1 MPVRVERV
9 AWTESETLVRIEQ
22 YHPKTVCKAQL
33 FASEKN
39 KKHIIIIIKQR
50 SGIYR
55 RTLGSLDRGLWNIR
69 LAAQSS
75 CAVMRLGHLGSRKG
89 NLD

>member
-33 FASEKN
+33 CLLLKRTRNTSSSSSNNAQVFTGALWA
-39 KKHIIIIIKQR
+39 R
-50 SGIYR
+50 SIVDFG
-55 RTLGSLDRGLWNIR
+55 TSDWLLNP
-69 LAAQSS
+69 LA
-75 CAVMRLGHLGSRKG
+75 L
-89 NLD
+89 